1 MNLISKS
8 LTRLE
13 CSPFFHSRPAGKR
26 ISSQQIRLCTVAVA
40 GKTGSGGKKRIVK
53 APAKTPEV
61 VRPVK
66 APEVAAVT
74 AKKENELGR
83 PNEIA
88 YNTEVANWVNLIGS
102 VDQSVQFEAS
112 SDGKFWAGTV
122 ISQKSDSDSS
132 AFWIPIIF
140 EGDLAKT
147 AARYIKKNDLIHV
160 SGKLFIDSPPPNM
173 TYAQSNVQVLV
184 QSLSF
189 VQPASPP
196 MVIPSSEL
204 EESGVK
210 KRPARAKKDVVMDE
224 ASDIPV
230 LARAKKNIVMDEASD
245 SWNHLIENP
254 KEWRDHRDNKAKG
267 LVKPR
272 HPDFKNKDSSVSLW
286 LNKAPDWV
294 LPKLEGLEFDV
305 LVPKARVVKQLK
317 GEESWKDLVQN
328 PDKWWDNRIDKRNAK
343 APDFKHKETGEAL
356 WLNESPTWVLPQL
369 PPPVKRKQEISVS

>member
-8 LTRLE
+8 LTRIE
-13 CSPFFHSRPAGKR
+13 CSPFFHPRASEIPTGKR
-26 ISSQQIRLCTVAVA
+26 ITSPPQIRFCTAATVG
-40 GKTGSGGKKRIVK
+40 GKTGSGGKRQRAK

-61 VRPVK
+61 VTPVK
-66 APEVAAVT
+66 TPEIATVT
-74 AKKENELGR
+74 ATTENELGR

-88 YNTEVANWVNLIGS
+88 FENEVANWVNLIGF
-102 VDQSVQFEAS
+102 VNQPVQFEAS

-122 ISQKSDSDSS
+122 ISQRSGSDSA

-147 AARYIKKNDLIHV
+147 AARYINKDDQIHV

-173 TYAQSNVQVLV
+173 TYAQANVQVLV
-184 QSLSF
+184 QNLNF
-189 VQPASPP
+189 LKPTSPSI
-196 MVIPSSEL
+196 VISSSEK
-204 EESGVK
+204 EESVIK
-210 KRPARAKKDVVMDE
+210 KHPARAKKDVVMDE
-224 ASDIPV
+224 ASD
-230 LARAKKNIVMDEASD
+230 
-245 SWNHLIENP
+245 SWNRLIENP
-254 KEWRDHRDNKAKG
+254 KEWWDHRENKVNG

-272 HPDFKNKDSSVSLW
+272 HPDFKSKDSSLSLW
-286 LNKAPDWV
+286 LNKAPNWV

-305 LVPKARVVKQLK
+305 LVPKARIVKQLK

-356 WLNESPTWVLPQL
+356 WLNESPTWLLPKL
-369 PPPVKRKQEISVS
+369 PPVKKKQESIVS

>member
-8 LTRLE
+8 LTRIE
-13 CSPFFHSRPAGKR
+13 CSPFLHPRPLEIPNGKR
-26 ISSQQIRLCTVAVA
+26 ITSSQIRLYTAA
-40 GKTGSGGKKRIVK
+40 ALGGKTGTGGKKQRAK

-61 VRPVK
+61 VIA
-66 APEVAAVT
+66 APVT
-74 AKKENELGR
+74 ATTTENELAR

-88 YNTEVANWVNLIGS
+88 YDAQVANWVNLIGF
-102 VDQSVQFEAS
+102 VNQPVQFEAS

-122 ISQKSDSDSS
+122 ISQRSGSEAS

-147 AARYIKKNDLIHV
+147 AAQYINKDDQIHV

-173 TYAQSNVQVLV
+173 TYAQANVQVLV
-184 QSLSF
+184 QNLNF
-189 VQPASPP
+189 LQPPSPS
-196 MVIPSSEL
+196 MVVSSSEK
-204 EESGVK
+204 EESGIK
-210 KRPARAKKDVVMDE
+210 KPPARAKKD
-224 ASDIPV
+224 I
-230 LARAKKNIVMDEASD
+230 IVMDEASD

-254 KEWRDHRDNKAKG
+254 KEWWDHRENKVNG

-272 HPDFKNKDSSVSLW
+272 HPDFKSKDSSLSLW
-286 LNKAPDWV
+286 LNKAPNWV

-356 WLNESPTWVLPQL
+356 WLNESPTWVLPKL
-369 PPPVKRKQEISVS
+369 PPVKKKQESIVA